1 MALPQAAHRQE
12 HEEEIGIDDG
22 RVDYSDYDERNELAR
37 RRAQNYD
44 LSEFDDSSN

>member
-1 MALPQAAHRQE
+1 VNL
-12 HEEEIGIDDG
+12 DDG
-22 RVDYSDYDERNELAR
+22 LPDYSDDERNELAR